1 MELKKFIRIMV
12 QDVKDEKFTDTEKII
27 FGVVVPAALVLV
39 MAIAGTLVS

>member
-12 QDVKDEKFTDTEKII
+12 QDVKDENFTAAEKII

-39 MAIAGTLVS
+39 MAIAGTLVP